1 MRASRRADSP
11 SARRGFVPVDKAGLY
26 FREIGQGQPIV
37 VLHGGPDLDL
47 NYLLPEMD
55 RLSAAFRLI
64 YYDQRG
70 RGRSA
75 ARVRPEDVSIE
86 SEAQDL
92 ERVREYFQLESLAVL
107 GHSWGGV
114 LAMEYALRHPRRVSQ
129 LILMNTAPASHDDYM
144 LFRQERLKSAPADVE
159 KLKALSSTPG
169 YTEGDPAE
177 CAVRIARAIPRGRF
191 VLLKDCG
198 HFSYLECPDQVFK
211 EITSFLYGP
220 ETRSQKP

>member
-26 FREIGQGQPIV
+26 FREIGQGPPIV
-37 VLHGGPDLDL
+37 VLHGGPDFDL

-86 SEAQDL
+86 SEARDL

-114 LAMEYALRHPRRVSQ
+114 LAMEYALRHPRRVSH
-129 LILMNTAPASHDDYM
+129 LILMNTAPACM
-144 LFRQERLKSAPADVE
+144 ARKPALKSLDM
-159 KLKALSSTPG
+159 
-169 YTEGDPAE
+169 
-177 CAVRIARAIPRGRF
+177 PRN
-191 VLLKDCG
+191 
-198 HFSYLECPDQVFK
+198 P
-211 EITSFLYGP
+211 
-220 ETRSQKP
+220 